1 LREEKLITG
10 GQTFTLNYGFDT
22 VDRLI
27 SVTYPSSQVVSIT
40 PNAYGE
46 PEVVGGYASGFSY
59 HPNGSIASLTY
70 GNGRAYSVTQND
82 RQLPWELKVM
92 NGGSTVAKYTHT
104 YDANANIEAIDDGVN
119 AASYDRVMTYDDLDR
134 LKTASGFWGSGS
146 YSYDALGN
154 ILSKTEGGQA
164 MTYGYQASTNRLT
177 AITGANARS
186 FSYDAYGN
194 VLSNGVHSFQY
205 NLAGNLTR
213 TSDLNIDY
221 RYDGHK
227 RRVQEIDNNTLQ
239 TTYSMYSQSGQ
250 LMHKL
255 KGGVAT
261 DYVYAGSLLVAEK
274 SGSTVDYMY
283 TDLLGSPIAGNNGSA
298 YKEHYRPWG
307 EKKDHPLQLADDVGY
322 TGHQSDIETGL
333 TYMQARYY
341 DPVVG
346 RFYAV
351 DPVGFMTSNPMTF
364 NRYSYVNNNPFRFT
378 DPTGMS
384 AHEENLRVQAISC
397 DADPTCQNVGNRV
410 GATSDSTSE
419 GDQSTG
425 QDTGNDQILGTLGTE
440 VESNAVGNADG
451 KDANLQRNIRNGAI
465 VGGTAGFVVGTRLV
479 ARAIG
484 WVPHPASKSASIFLT
499 VVIPSE
505 HATAI
510 FFAGGLVGAMYV
522 GTIGGFS
529 GAIYSKSVADKQPS
543 LENGSGGW

>member
-1 LREEKLITG
+1 VLTPDLTYTYDANGNLDTLTSSSANWDYDYNAVNALREEKLITG

-59 HPNGSIASLTY
+59 HPNGSIASMTY

-119 AASYDRVMTYDDLDR
+119 AASYDRLMTYDDLDR

-154 ILSKTEGGQA
+154 LLTKIEIGNTADDLNLAYSYNT
-164 MTYGYQASTNRLT
+164 TTNRLT
-177 AITGANARS
+177 SINDSIGTADYA

-227 RRVQEIDNNTLQ
+227 RRVQEIDNNASQ

-261 DYVYAGSLLVAEK
+261 DYIYAGSLLVAEK

-298 YKEHYRPWG
+298 YKEHYRP
-307 EKKDHPLQLADDVGY
+307 
-322 TGHQSDIETGL
+322 
-333 TYMQARYY
+333 
-341 DPVVG
+341 
-346 RFYAV
+346 
-351 DPVGFMTSNPMTF
+351 
-364 NRYSYVNNNPFRFT
+364 
-378 DPTGMS
+378 
-384 AHEENLRVQAISC
+384 
-397 DADPTCQNVGNRV
+397 
-410 GATSDSTSE
+410 
-419 GDQSTG
+419 
-425 QDTGNDQILGTLGTE
+425 
-440 VESNAVGNADG
+440 
-451 KDANLQRNIRNGAI
+451 
-465 VGGTAGFVVGTRLV
+465 
-479 ARAIG
+479 
-484 WVPHPASKSASIFLT
+484 
-499 VVIPSE
+499 
-505 HATAI
+505 
-510 FFAGGLVGAMYV
+510 
-522 GTIGGFS
+522 
-529 GAIYSKSVADKQPS
+529 
-543 LENGSGGW
+543 

>member
-1 LREEKLITG
+1 
-10 GQTFTLNYGFDT
+10 
-22 VDRLI
+22 
-27 SVTYPSSQVVSIT
+27 
-40 PNAYGE
+40 
-46 PEVVGGYASGFSY
+46 
-59 HPNGSIASLTY
+59 
-70 GNGRAYSVTQND
+70 
-82 RQLPWELKVM
+82 
-92 NGGSTVAKYTHT
+92 
-104 YDANANIEAIDDGVN
+104 
-119 AASYDRVMTYDDLDR
+119 
-134 LKTASGFWGSGS
+134 
-146 YSYDALGN
+146 
-154 ILSKTEGGQA
+154 

-227 RRVQEIDNNTLQ
+227 RRVQEIDNSASQ

-261 DYVYAGSLLVAEK
+261 DYIYAGSLLVAEK

-307 EKKDHPLQLADDVGY
+307 EKKDHPLQLSDDVGY

-351 DPVGFMTSNPMTF
+351 DPVGFVTENSMSF
-364 NRYSYVNNNPFRFT
+364 NRYLYVNNNPYKYNDPDGRWLNLATAAVGAGVGALVESVKQGVSAYKGNGFDGKAVLRSTVMGGLIGFT
-378 DPTGMS
+378 GGLGAIAAQAM
-384 AHEENLRVQAISC
+384 NL
-397 DADPTCQNVGNRV
+397 GRV
-410 GATSDSTSE
+410 GTAVATGYGAMHGAASGAAVDIAIYGE
-419 GDQSTG
+419 MKGG
-425 QDTGNDQILGTLGTE
+425 YEAEILGSALGGAAGQAADDLAGPLIQET
-440 VESNAVGNADG
+440 VENALG
-451 KDANLQRNIRNGAI
+451 KGGAAI
-465 VGGTAGFVVGTRLV
+465 ATVGGNI
-479 ARAIG
+479 AREMA
-484 WVPHPASKSASIFLT
+484 
-499 VVIPSE
+499 
-505 HATAI
+505 
-510 FFAGGLVGAMYV
+510 
-522 GTIGGFS
+522 
-529 GAIYSKSVADKQPS
+529 
-543 LENGSGGW
+543 SGGADTVTGSVVQDVVLDEAETHKR